1 MRKFKIRIG
10 IKVGLS
16 ALVGLVL
23 VAGMVW
29 NQARVNRLTQNLISQ
44 AALSRNLQQ
53 AALEAKVRLNELISI
68 DRDLRLAKTSSDV
81 NVVLQHLKSRA
92 ADANSAYDSAMA
104 IARQD
109 EDRQFL
115 TKAKAAF
122 NNYIATAEEI
132 AGIQYEIIEL
142 RDQQL
147 AETLAWSTQFDS
159 LINGGPLASA
169 SNRHAL
175 ESNLQQANSEFMR
188 AGSISWSRFVRSDST
203 QMNSIFAALRTT
215 SLLLDESHS
224 MMRHPEARATIGD
237 LSKFPA
243 RYKLLVDN
251 LTSAVQRQTDLLLQ
265 RAAPSRDQASDMM
278 GLVAIGADQRA
289 EALADLTV
297 TELSH
302 SEWINLIVG
311 ALVILVMFSVAI
323 VSTLTIGRPI
333 RRIAQVLMQLAGG
346 RNEVEIPYQ
355 NRQDEVGDAAR
366 AAGIFRDNIVRM
378 QELEVEQKRTVAE
391 AARRRREQTDNLA
404 NEFEQAVG
412 AIVLTVS
419 GATEKL
425 RGTAQSLTQT
435 ANGTHQLANSVSVAA
450 AETSKNVRSVAVASD
465 QLASSIAEIGQQAEQ
480 SRQIANEAVRTAAT
494 TDERIAQMSKV
505 ANRIDHVLNLI
516 TDIAQQT
523 NLLALNA
530 TIEAAR
536 AGEAGRGFAV
546 VASEVKT
553 LAGQTA
559 KATEEIAAQ
568 IADIQ
573 DVTKDSIAAI
583 KDIVSIIERVAE
595 IATSITSAV
604 EEQHAATREI
614 AYNVREAAQGT
625 DNVTAKIKNLEID
638 ASETGTAANW
648 VFSFA
653 SQLAAEGN
661 SLKAQVDTFLRT
673 VRAA

>member
-1 MRKFKIRIG
+1 MRKFKIGIG
-10 IKVGLS
+10 IKVGSS

-29 NQARVNRLTQNLISQ
+29 NQARVNRLTQDLISQ

-68 DRDLRLAKTSSDV
+68 DRDLRLAKTSSEV

-92 ADANSAYDSAMA
+92 ADANSAYDSATA
-104 IARQD
+104 LATQD

-115 TKAKAAF
+115 IKAKDAF

-132 AGIQYEIIEL
+132 AGVQYEIITL
-142 RDQQL
+142 RDRQL
-147 AETLAWSTQFDS
+147 AENQAWATKFDT
-159 LINGGPLASA
+159 LINGPELANA

-188 AGSISWSRFVRSDST
+188 AGSLSWSRFVRSDSA
-203 QMNSIFAALRTT
+203 QMSGIFGALGTAT
-215 SLLLDESHS
+215 LLLDESHS
-224 MMRHPEARATIGD
+224 MMRNPDAKATISD
-237 LSKFPA
+237 LAKFPA
-243 RYKLLVDN
+243 RYKLLVDG

-278 GLVAIGADQRA
+278 GLVAIGADQRSDS
-289 EALADLTV
+289 LADLTV
-297 TELSH
+297 MELSR
-302 SEWINLIVG
+302 SEWINLTVG

-355 NRQDEVGDAAR
+355 GRQDEVGDAAR
-366 AAGIFRDNIVRM
+366 AAGVFRDNIVRM
-378 QELEVEQKRTVAE
+378 QELEAEQKRTVAE
-391 AARRRREQTDNLA
+391 ASRARREQTDNLA
-404 NEFEQAVG
+404 DEFEQAVG

-419 GATEKL
+419 RATEEL
-425 RGTAQSLTQT
+425 QGTAKSLTQT
-435 ANGTHQLANSVSVAA
+435 ADGTHQLANSVSIVAA
-450 AETSKNVRSVAVASD
+450 EASKNVRSVAVASD
-465 QLASSIAEIGQQAEQ
+465 QLASAIAEIGQQAEQ
-480 SRQIANEAVRTAAT
+480 SRQIANEAVQSAAS
-494 TDERIAQMSKV
+494 TDARIAQMSKV
-505 ANRIDHVLNLI
+505 ANRIEHVLKLI
-516 TDIAQQT
+516 TGIAQQT

-559 KATEEIAAQ
+559 KATEEIVAQ

-573 DVTKDSIAAI
+573 NVTKDSIAAI
-583 KDIVSIIERVAE
+583 KDIGSIIERVAG
-595 IATSITSAV
+595 IATAITSAV

-614 AYNVREAAQGT
+614 AFNVQEAAQGT
-625 DNVTAKIKNLEID
+625 DNVTEKIRNLEID
-638 ASETGTAANW
+638 ASETGTAANR

-653 SQLAAEGN
+653 SQLAAEGT
-661 SLKAQVDTFLRT
+661 SLKAEVDAFLRT

>member
-10 IKVGLS
+10 TKIGSS

-29 NQARVNRLTQNLISQ
+29 NQARVNRLTQSLIGQ
-44 AALSRNLQQ
+44 AALSRNLQRS
-53 AALEAKVRLNELISI
+53 ALEAKVRLNELISI

-81 NVVLQHLKSRA
+81 NAVLQHLKSRA
-92 ADANSAYDSAMA
+92 ADANTAYDSAIA
-104 IARQD
+104 IARRD
-109 EDRQFL
+109 EDSQFL
-115 TKAKAAF
+115 TKARAAF
-122 NNYIATAEEI
+122 NSYIADAEEI
-132 AGIQYEIIEL
+132 AGVQSEIIEL

-147 AETLAWSTQFDS
+147 AENLAWATKFDT
-159 LINGGPLASA
+159 LINGAALASA
-169 SNRHAL
+169 SNRYAL

-203 QMNSIFAALRTT
+203 QMSSIFSALRMA

-224 MMRHPEARATIGD
+224 MMQHPEAQVTIGD

-243 RYKLLVDN
+243 RYKLLVDA
-251 LTSAVQRQTDLLLQ
+251 LTNAVQRQTDLLLQ
-265 RAAPSRDQASDMM
+265 RAAPARDQASDMM
-278 GLVAIGADQRA
+278 GLVAIGADQHA
-289 EALADLTV
+289 EALADLIV

-302 SEWINLIVG
+302 SEWINFIVG

-323 VSTLTIGRPI
+323 VSTLTVSRPI
-333 RRIAQVLMQLAGG
+333 HRIAQVLMQLAGG

-355 NRQDEVGDAAR
+355 RRQDEVGDAAR
-366 AAGIFRDNIVRM
+366 AAGVFRDNIVRM

-391 AARRRREQTDNLA
+391 AARKRREQADNLA
-404 NEFEQAVG
+404 DEFEQAVG

-419 GATEKL
+419 RTAEEL
-425 RGTAQSLTQT
+425 QGTAKSLTQT
-435 ANGTHQLANSVSVAA
+435 ADGTYQLANSVAVVAA
-450 AETSKNVRSVAVASD
+450 EASKNVRSVALASD

-480 SRQIANEAVRTAAT
+480 SRQIANEAVQSAAT
-494 TDERIAQMSKV
+494 TDARIAQMSKV

-516 TDIAQQT
+516 TDIAEQT

-546 VASEVKT
+546 VASEVRS
-553 LAGQTA
+553 LASQTA

-573 DVTKDSIAAI
+573 SVTKDSIAAI
-583 KDIVSIIERVAE
+583 QNIVSVIERVAG
-595 IATSITSAV
+595 IATIITSAV
-604 EEQHAATREI
+604 DEQHAATREI
-614 AYNVREAAQGT
+614 AYNVQEAAQGT
-625 DNVTAKIKNLEID
+625 DNVMEKIKNLEID

-653 SQLAAEGN
+653 SQLAAEGSN
-661 SLKAQVDTFLRT
+661 LKAQVDTFLRT

>member
-10 IKVGLS
+10 IKVGSS

-29 NQARVNRLTQNLISQ
+29 NQARVNRLTQDLISQ

-68 DRDLRLAKTSSDV
+68 DRDLRLAKTASDV

-92 ADANSAYDSAMA
+92 ADANSSYDSAA
-104 IARQD
+104 ALSTQD

-122 NNYIATAEEI
+122 NSYIATADEI
-132 AGIQYEIIEL
+132 AGVQYEIIEL
-142 RDQQL
+142 RNRQL
-147 AETLAWSTQFDS
+147 AETQAWSTKFDA
-159 LINGGPLASA
+159 LINGAALASA

-203 QMNSIFAALRTT
+203 QMDSIFSALRMA

-224 MMRHPEARATIGD
+224 MMRNSEAQATIGD

-243 RYKLLVDN
+243 RYKLLVDA
-251 LTSAVQRQTDLLLQ
+251 LTNAVQRQTDLLLQ
-265 RAAPSRDQASDMM
+265 RAAPARDQASDMM

-297 TELSH
+297 TELSY

-311 ALVILVMFSVAI
+311 ALVITVMFSVAI
-323 VSTLTIGRPI
+323 ASTLTVGRPI

-346 RNEVEIPYQ
+346 RNEVEIPYLR
-355 NRQDEVGDAAR
+355 RQDEVGDAAR
-366 AAGIFRDNIVRM
+366 AAGVFRDNIVRM

-391 AARRRREQTDNLA
+391 AARTRREQTDNLA
-404 NEFEQAVG
+404 DEFEQAVG

-419 GATEKL
+419 RTAEEL
-425 RGTAQSLTQT
+425 QGTAKSLTQT
-435 ANGTHQLANSVSVAA
+435 ADGTYHLANSVAVVAA
-450 AETSKNVRSVAVASD
+450 DASKNVRSVAVASD
-465 QLASSIAEIGQQAEQ
+465 QLALSIAEIGQQAEQ
-480 SRQIANEAVRTAAT
+480 SRQIANEAVRSAAT
-494 TDERIAQMSKV
+494 TDARIAQMSKV

-516 TDIAQQT
+516 TDIAEQT

-546 VASEVKT
+546 VASEVKS

-573 DVTKDSIAAI
+573 SVTKDSIAAI
-583 KDIVSIIERVAE
+583 QDIVSVIERVAG
-595 IATSITSAV
+595 IAAVITSAV

-614 AYNVREAAQGT
+614 AYNVQEAAQGT
-625 DNVTAKIKNLEID
+625 DNVTEKIKKLEAD

-653 SQLAAEGN
+653 SQLAAEG
-661 SLKAQVDTFLRT
+661 SGLKVQVDTFLRT